1 MVTIEQIDEFRKRT
15 NSSYGDAKYFLEK
28 NQGDLLEAIIDFE
41 RTRAGKSHGFQQK
54 KNKDDFSKVFAEIL
68 QKGFDYRIFVEDK
81 NSTLFSFPVIFLILL
96 IPVWIIILLFFIF
109 LYILGYRFSIRNVK
123 NRNIDVNSFF
133 QNINNKM
140 KESGM
145 NKAKPQNSSPQQ
157 GDGEQTPNS
166 PDIVASDMTPPA
178 KTEDAT
184 GKKGDNEEGY
194 KEYTIE

>member
-1 MVTIEQIDEFRKRT
+1 
-15 NSSYGDAKYFLEK
+15 
-28 NQGDLLEAIIDFE
+28 
-41 RTRAGKSHGFQQK
+41 
-54 KNKDDFSKVFAEIL
+54 
-68 QKGFDYRIFVEDK
+68 
-81 NSTLFSFPVIFLILL
+81 
-96 IPVWIIILLFFIF
+96 
-109 LYILGYRFSIRNVK
+109 
-123 NRNIDVNSFF
+123 
-133 QNINNKM
+133 
-140 KESGM
+140 M